1 MYRFWCKYIKQ
12 GVHDVLNISQ
22 VCACVFVCVCSDK
35 WTHLA
40 SCFSASA
47 HSSSSPMS
55 TADTSMYGSHT
66 VKPRPIRSM
75 AVRRMVLW
83 GGSFGLGGCS
93 SRKVSAL
100 PANGRK
106 EGAGSE
112 ESGAAPGAGG
122 GRWRDARVPS
132 PLWSFPGQRGTER
145 SQMHWPTFRRSLL
158 ELWAWC
164 TAAREETRDSAVAP
178 SVNFTGN
185 DKPLFVSSIIKFS
198 ILITFYLHSYF
209 HPKTC
214 CLRCLTTI

>member
-1 MYRFWCKYIKQ
+1 M
-12 GVHDVLNISQ
+12 
-22 VCACVFVCVCSDK
+22 CSDK
-35 WTHLA
+35 CTHLA

-83 GGSFGLGGCS
+83 GGSLGLGGCS

-112 ESGAAPGAGG
+112 EREAEPCAGG
-122 GRWRDARVPS
+122 RRAASRWVSFLLSGRCQDKEEARDH
-132 PLWSFPGQRGTER
+132 GCTG
-145 SQMHWPTFRRSLL
+145 PTFSLPFL
-158 ELWAWC
+158 ELWPWSIAG
-164 TAAREETRDSAVAP
+164 REDIRVSVVAP
-178 SVNFTGN
+178 SINFTGN
-185 DKPLFVSSIIKFS
+185 DRPLRQF
-198 ILITFYLHSYF
+198 TN
-209 HPKTC
+209 
-214 CLRCLTTI
+214 